1 MWDISAD
8 CAFPAATENE
18 ISGKDAANMVNN
30 GVTLVVEGANMPTVP
45 DGVGYFLATGILYG
59 PAKAANAGGV
69 SVSGLEMAQDSQ
81 RMQWSREEVDEQ
93 LRSIMAAIHLHVRE
107 AAIEYDRP
115 DNYVLGANIAGFRK
129 VADAMLDESIV

>member
-1 MWDISAD
+1 
-8 CAFPAATENE
+8 
-18 ISGKDAANMVNN
+18 MVNN

-45 DGVGYFLATGILYG
+45 DGVSYFLTTGILYG

-93 LRSIMAAIHLHVRE
+93 LRSIMAAIHPHVRE
-107 AAIEYDRP
+107 AALSTTSP
-115 DNYVLGANIAGFRK
+115 VTMSSGANIAGFRK